1 MISVNGLSVSLGGR
15 RVVEDVSF
23 ALVAGDFAAL
33 TGPNGAGKSTALKA
47 MAGVAASEA
56 GEVQVGGEAA
66 ASLTA
71 LARARRLAWLPQSR
85 PVAWNLR
92 VEDVVSLGRFAEAPA
107 AYDRMG
113 AEGRAAVDGALAK
126 ADAAHLAGRAFQA
139 LSGGEQARVHLARLL
154 ASPAPVLLL
163 DEPCAALDIVHQ
175 LSLMETLAAEAAA
188 GRTVLVVLHDL
199 ELAARYCQRVIVMEA
214 GRVVADGAPEAAL
227 STEVLGRVFGVQRGA
242 GGTLIRRP
250 R

>member
-1 MISVNGLSVSLGGR
+1 MISVDRLSVSLGGR

-23 ALVAGDFAAL
+23 TLAVGTFAAL
-33 TGPNGAGKSTALKA
+33 TGPNGAGKSTALRA
-47 MAGVAASEA
+47 MAGVAAVEA
-56 GEVQVGGEAA
+56 GKVLIGGEDAA
-66 ASLTA
+66 GLNA
-71 LARARRLAWLPQSR
+71 LARARKLAWLPQAR

-92 VEDVVSLGRFAEAPA
+92 VEDVVALGRFAEAPE

-113 AEGRAAVDGALAK
+113 AEGRAAVDGALEK

-139 LSGGEQARVHLARLL
+139 LSGGEQVRVHLARLL

-163 DEPCAALDIVHQ
+163 DEPCAALDIAHQ
-175 LSLMETLAAEAAA
+175 LSLMETLAAEAAS

-199 ELAARYCQRVIVMEA
+199 QLAGRYCERVIVMDA
-214 GRVVADGAPEAAL
+214 GRVVADGPPGTAF
-227 STEVLGRVFGVQRGA
+227 SQEVIERVFGVSRGPDGA
-242 GGTLIRRP
+242 LIRSP

>member
-1 MISVNGLSVSLGGR
+1 MISVKELSVSLNGR
-15 RVVEDVSF
+15 RVVEDMTF
-23 ALVAGDFAAL
+23 TLAAGEFAAL

-47 MAGVAASEA
+47 LAGVAAA
-56 GEVQVGGEAA
+56 DVGRIEIGGLPA
-66 ASLTA
+66 ASMAT
-71 LARARRLAWLPQSR
+71 LARARRLAWLPQAR

-107 AYDRMG
+107 AYDRLG
-113 AEGRAAVDGALAK
+113 ADGRAAVDGALEK

-154 ASPAPVLLL
+154 ASPAPCLLL
-163 DEPCAALDIVHQ
+163 DEPCAALDIGHQ

-188 GRTVLVVLHDL
+188 GRAVLVVLHDL
-199 ELAARYCQRVIVMEA
+199 ELAARYCRRVMVMEA
-214 GRVVADGAPEAAL
+214 GRLVADGTPDEAL
-227 STEVLGRVFGVQRGA
+227 SGEVLGRVFGVQRSA
-242 GGTLIRRP
+242 GGRFVRGP